1 MIIIVSEISNVVNY
15 KSISERKAETRQE
28 RSSYNV

>member
-15 KSISERKAETRQE
+15 KSISERKAKRRQE
-28 RSSYNV
+28 RSSQNV